1 VIGLLQ
7 RSATVPGVGLVHAP
21 FSLLPA
27 HLPESV
33 WRQACELAPIF
44 NKLVDRVSLDG
55 KFLQDSLSKTRQVDD
70 FTSRLLEIHRKM
82 VEINK
87 EENIRLGLH
96 RSDYM
101 LDLETNS
108 LLQIEL
114 NTISTSFP
122 GLGSLVSNL
131 HRTLINQYGHLLS
144 LEPKR
149 VPGNAASSKFAEA
162 LARAWAEFNVDSAVV
177 MMIVQPEE
185 RNMYDQYWLTNHLKE
200 SYPFIFYFLIFCNDG
215 NYNFHCLIPA

>member
-1 VIGLLQ
+1 
-7 RSATVPGVGLVHAP
+7 
-21 FSLLPA
+21 
-27 HLPESV
+27 
-33 WRQACELAPIF
+33 
-44 NKLVDRVSLDG
+44 
-55 KFLQDSLSKTRQVDD
+55 
-70 FTSRLLEIHRKM
+70 
-82 VEINK
+82 
-87 EENIRLGLH
+87 
-96 RSDYM
+96 M

-122 GLGSLVSNL
+122 GLGSLVSDL
-131 HRTLINQYGHLLS
+131 HRSLINQYVHLLS

-200 SYPFIFYFLIFCNDG
+200 SWHN
-215 NYNFHCLIPA
+215 NY